1 MSEKDVAAARIA
13 IVEDDA
19 VVRDH
24 LIEVLAASFEIVGIA
39 SSLREA
45 RLLLAARPALFLL
58 DIGLPDGSGLDLAA
72 EIKAA
77 CDARVLVLTSF
88 GDRQTVVAAIQA
100 GADGYLLKDC
110 DAAALREGVAV
121 TLNGGAPISA
131 AAAVFLLERLRPSPQ
146 EHAGGPEKEL
156 TTREMDLLRQFA
168 RGASYKEAARALD
181 ISPLTVGS
189 YVKSIYRK
197 LEVHSR
203 GEAVY
208 QAIRSRKL
216 RLD

>member
-1 MSEKDVAAARIA
+1 MTEKHAGAARIA
-13 IVEDDA
+13 IVEDDPI
-19 VVRDH
+19 VREH
-24 LIEVLAASFEIVGIA
+24 LVEVLAQNFDIVGLA
-39 SSLREA
+39 ATLREA
-45 RLLLAARPALFLL
+45 RGLLPLQPALFLL
-58 DIGLPDGSGLDLAA
+58 DIGLPDGSGLALAS

-110 DAAALREGVAV
+110 DGDTLREGVAV
-121 TLNGGAPISA
+121 TLAGGAPISA
-131 AAAVFLLERLRPSPQ
+131 AAAVFLLERLRPQPQ
-146 EHAGGPEKEL
+146 ERAGAQEGDL
-156 TTREMDLLRQFA
+156 TPREIALLREFA
-168 RGASYKEAARALD
+168 RGASYKEAARALE

-208 QAIRSRKL
+208 EAVKARKL
-216 RLD
+216 DLD